1 MEADVRISVRELVA
15 FSYVQPDILPA
26 AGMMEAMRA
35 GARAHLSRQ
44 SASEGETERSI
55 RWIFEVQELSIQ
67 VYGRMDVLHDG
78 DVPLIEEIKLG
89 HEPPQE
95 PLPEHRAQALC
106 YAAMLAC
113 EKGCGTVRFSVCYA
127 NEKGDVLHSFPEEMN
142 AAALMQAMQDLLLPY
157 AQFALRERAH
167 RMRRD
172 ESLSALPFPYD
183 AYRKGQRELAVQV
196 YTAISRKKRLFASL
210 PTGTGKSAAV
220 LYPALKALGEGKT
233 EKILYLT
240 ARGTARQSPLQT
252 LVRMRDQGMH
262 ARVCVLASKDRLC
275 PKPVRC
281 HPDECARAGGHF
293 IRQKEAVDALLAGGE
308 MLWDEAL
315 IRQYAEQ
322 YQLCPFELSLRLT
335 ELADVVMMDVNHLF
349 DPFAQI
355 IRLYQRRSRFTLLAD
370 EAHHL
375 VDRVRDNL
383 SGCLDS
389 YEFAQIRAAYGKQY
403 GRKNAPYHQ
412 MSVLIKALRSME
424 GEANKEA
431 LSSVPAGIEE
441 QARKLLS
448 IAIEHAHQGGMVDV
462 LRSCLS
468 FVYAL
473 EHMDEDTAILLES
486 HGKEKTLTL
495 YCLLPGKEIS
505 RITKGM
511 RGAVFFSATLHPLPA
526 MKQLLGGT
534 EEDACFALPSPFP
547 PERLAV
553 VRYPISTRYE
563 QRAQTAGQMA
573 KAIEKM
579 VESRRGNYLAF
590 FPSYAYLELV
600 RSQLNPDAVPQLWV
614 QTRDMGEEA
623 RAAFLQAFEQQDTP
637 RLGLCVLGG
646 LFSEGVDLPG
656 ERLIGVMVAGV
667 GLPVPSARLSAV
679 RNCYQR
685 HFGDGFAYACRI
697 PGMHKV
703 LQAAGRVIRSET
715 DRGMVL
721 LMDERYFHPEYEE
734 LLPAEWQMVPNVVQ
748 AVKQLEECE

>member
-1 MEADVRISVRELVA
+1 VEADVRISVRELVA

-35 GARAHLSRQ
+35 GARAHLARQ
-44 SASEGETERSI
+44 SASEGEAERSI
-55 RWIFEVQELSIQ
+55 RWSFEVQNLSIQ
-67 VYGRMDVLHDG
+67 VFGRMDVLRDG
-78 DVPLIEEIKLG
+78 EVPLIEEIKLS
-89 HEPPQE
+89 HEAPKE

-113 EKGCGTVRFSVCYA
+113 EKDCNAVRFSVCYA
-127 NEKGDVLHSFPEEMN
+127 NEDGEVLRSFPEELD
-142 AAALMQAMQDLLLPY
+142 AQALMQEMHALLLPY

-167 RMRRD
+167 CIQRD
-172 ESLSALPFPYD
+172 ESLAALPFPYA

-220 LYPALKALGEGKT
+220 LYPALKALGKGKT

-252 LVRMRDQGMH
+252 LLRMQSQGMC
-262 ARVCVLASKDRLC
+262 ARVCVIASKDRLC
-275 PKPVRC
+275 PHPVRC
-281 HPDECARAGGHF
+281 HPEECARAGGHF
-293 IRQKEAVDALLAGGE
+293 IRQKDAVDALLASGE

-315 IRQYAEQ
+315 IRRYAEH

-389 YEFAQIRAAYGKQY
+389 RELAQLRAAYGKQY
-403 GRKNAPYHQ
+403 GRKNPPYRQ
-412 MSVLIKALRSME
+412 MSALIKALREIESE
-424 GEANKEA
+424 QNETA

-441 QARKLLS
+441 QAREMLS
-448 IAIEHAHQGGMVDV
+448 IAIAHAHQSGMVDV

-473 EHMDEDTAILLES
+473 EHQDEDTAILLES

-526 MKQLLGGT
+526 MKQLLGGA
-534 EEDACFALPSPFP
+534 EEDACFALPSPFA
-547 PERLAV
+547 PEHLAV

-563 QRAQTAGQMA
+563 QRAQTARQIA
-573 KAIEKM
+573 QAIEEM

-600 RSQLNPDAVPQLWV
+600 RAELNLDAVPQLWV
-614 QTRDMGEEA
+614 QTRDMGEDA
-623 RAAFLQAFEQQDTP
+623 RGAFLQAFDQLDTP

-667 GLPVPSARLSAV
+667 GLPVPSARLSAI
-679 RNCYQR
+679 RDCYQR
-685 HFGDGFAYACRI
+685 HFGDGFSYACRI

-721 LMDERYFHPEYEE
+721 LMDERYFHPEYEA
-734 LLPAEWQMVPNVVQ
+734 LLPAEWRMVQSMAQ